1 MKRVFAMTAFAL
13 CTASWPAD
21 AHHSLAPY
29 IRTRAEVAIGRVK
42 DFAWTN
48 PHTELVVL
56 VRGEDGT
63 MTEWSFEGVS
73 TSRLATAGF
82 KKDTMMPGD
91 PVSVVYNPRRDGRPG
106 GMFFAVTL
114 ADGRTLKL
122 DRYQQLRDGGQ
133 RLESLQ

>member
-1 MKRVFAMTAFAL
+1 MRRFLAIAAVAL
-13 CTASWPAD
+13 SAAPVPAD

-29 IRTRAEVAIGRVK
+29 IRTRTDVLIGKVK
-42 DFAWTN
+42 DFQWTN
-48 PHTELVVL
+48 PHTELVLL
-56 VRGEDGT
+56 VNDGGK
-63 MTEWSFEGVS
+63 MVEWSFEGVS

-91 PVSVVYNPRRDGRPG
+91 PVSVVYNPRRDGKPG

-122 DRYQQLRDGGQ
+122 DRYQLLQGGGT
-133 RLESLQ
+133 RIE